1 MGTIMAETFTAS
13 SDFLR
18 WRWLNAS
25 ESVPMGTAITFLAGD
40 GSSLAPIPPSG
51 SLSGVQAARL
61 RWRADLTTADGL
73 QSPRLARVQATY
85 EFLGSADHIRLTPSG
100 VIDVAAGP
108 VTPLPPPV
116 GGAANR
122 PGRRSMS
129 WATIASSP
137 SL

>member
-1 MGTIMAETFTAS
+1 MADTFTAS

-18 WRWLNAS
+18 WRSLNAS

-85 EFLGSADHIRLTPSG
+85 EFLRSAAAHLLAPAGSLC
-100 VIDVAAGP
+100 
-108 VTPLPPPV
+108 VT
-116 GGAANR
+116 
-122 PGRRSMS
+122 
-129 WATIASSP
+129 
-137 SL
+137 

>member
-1 MGTIMAETFTAS
+1 MADTFTAS

-18 WRWLNAS
+18 WRSLNAS

-73 QSPRLARVQATY
+73 QSPRLARGQATY
-85 EFLGSADHIRLTPSG
+85 EILGSAEHIRLTPSG
-100 VIDVAAGP
+100 GIDVEAGP
-108 VTPLPPPV
+108 DIRFSAPV
-116 GGAANR
+116 
-122 PGRRSMS
+122 PGCEGTSR
-129 WATIASSP
+129 
-137 SL
+137 